1 MWSTEHLKELKELTN
16 HKVIWDGYE
25 YVWMSKRDNKGQR
38 HYVRNFDNYNT
49 PMSWIFFNLSKWN
62 NEDNER
68 SKQYLKKM
76 QLDLETEVKITEIS
90 REASIKTKEKIHRVH
105 KLIDNI
111 SNKEISDILGV
122 TIRTIERH
130 RK

>member
-25 YVWMSKRDNKGQR
+25 YVWMSKRDNKWQR

-62 NEDNER
+62 NEYNER

-90 REASIKTKEKIHRVH
+90 REASIKTKEKIHQIL
-105 KLIDNI
+105 KLKPNI

>member
-1 MWSTEHLKELKELTN
+1 MWSAEHLKELKELTN

-25 YVWMSKRDNKGQR
+25 YVWMSKRDNKWQR

-62 NEDNER
+62 NEYNER

-90 REASIKTKEKIHRVH
+90 REASIKMYKAV
-105 KLIDNI
+105 L
-111 SNKEISDILGV
+111 
-122 TIRTIERH
+122 
-130 RK
+130 